1 MDDVID
7 PGTVVLTALA
17 ELRPMAPDTWTDGPI
32 FERAVR
38 LDRINS
44 LVALLLD
51 AREQIEESLIPS
63 MVDDVVPVAGVGRLV
78 REEKWSST
86 WRTGNSSQQMR
97 DDLAAAVATS
107 VALDVA
113 TGDIDQMKRNVALA
127 ALRVAYRAIPS
138 FSSLNKAGREELG
151 LHIGD
156 YRASNSYYRVTLQ
169 PEED

>member
-1 MDDVID
+1 MTDEID

-17 ELRPMAPDTWTDGPI
+17 ELRPMKPDEWTDGPI

-38 LDRINS
+38 LDRINA
-44 LVALLLD
+44 LVALLMER
-51 AREQIEESLIPS
+51 REQIEESLIPS

-97 DDLAAAVATS
+97 DDLATAVATS
-107 VALDVA
+107 VATDVA
-113 TGDIDQMKRNVALA
+113 TGDIDQMRRNIALQ

-151 LHIGD
+151 LHIDD
-156 YRASNSYYRVTLQ
+156 YRSSSSHYKVTLQ
-169 PEED
+169 PEEV